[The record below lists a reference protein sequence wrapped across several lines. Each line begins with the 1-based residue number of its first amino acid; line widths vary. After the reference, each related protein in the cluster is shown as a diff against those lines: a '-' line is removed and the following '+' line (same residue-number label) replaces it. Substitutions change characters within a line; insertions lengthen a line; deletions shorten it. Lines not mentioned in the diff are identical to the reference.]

1 MGKLRTIGRRAFLIG
16 SAAVVGGVAFG
27 VYAARKPYDNPLLA
41 EAAEGEAT
49 FNPWVKIDA
58 EKVTLIVPHA
68 DIGQGAVHMQAVLIA
83 EELDIEPGQYE
94 TDFGRPSPAYYNT
107 AFAEEG
113 APFMSRDESGMADTA
128 RTFMGY
134 LVKMMGI
141 QGTGGSTSVAD
152 SFNKLREAGAVAR
165 ETLKLAASLE
175 TGVPVAQLKTANAAV
190 ILPDGTQMKY
200 TELAARAATVKP
212 VTDVVLRDKSEW
224 RLIGTE
230 MQRQDVLA
238 KSTGVQNYGIDLDM
252 DGMVHAAV
260 RFNPRQLGPINGYD
274 ATAAEGMRGV
284 KAVLPVTNG
293 FAVVADNT
301 WRAFQ
306 AVNAIEADWGAA
318 SYPAEQT
325 DHWKVLS
332 DSFTEERLDDEWRHD
347 GDVPAALNAGEATV
361 RAEYRAPYVAHAPLE
376 PLNALVVATDER
388 IDLWLGHQMP
398 RTVEDYVA
406 KITGMDVENIHF
418 HNQYSG
424 GSFGHRLEF
433 ENVRYATEIAMKM
446 KGTPVKLTF
455 TREEDFAHDFP
466 RQIAMGRGEAIVT
479 GNTIETLDLSICS
492 PSPIN
497 SQMPRA
503 GITLPPGPDSQIV
516 SGAWNM
522 PYKIDNLRV
531 RGFRAPELAPI
542 SSWRSVGASH
552 AGFFGESF
560 VDEAILAAGLDPME
574 GRLALCDYDIARKC
588 LEAVAEM
595 SNWGSELGPNRGRGV
610 AFVSS
615 FGTPTAEVVEVT
627 MTEDG
632 IKIDK
637 VFVAADVG
645 RVVDP
650 ITFDNQVKGG
660 VIWGLGH
667 AMNSEITYADGMAEQ
682 SNYHDAEGM
691 RLYQTPEITVVGLEN
706 QTKVRGIGEPPVPP
720 AAPALANAI
729 FAATGQR
736 LREMPF
742 NKFIDFV

>member
-27 VYAARKPYDNPLLA
+27 VYAARSPHDNPLLA
-41 EAAEGEAT
+41 EVGEGEAA

-113 APFMSRDESGMADTA
+113 APFMSRDESGTA
-128 RTFMGY
+128 ETMRTVVGYVVKLMG
-134 LVKMMGI
+134 V

-152 SFNKLREAGAVAR
+152 SFTKLREAGAVAR
-165 ETLKLAASLE
+165 KTLKLAASEE
-175 TGVPVAQLKTANAAV
+175 TGVPVTELKTANGAV
-190 ILPDGTQMKY
+190 ILPDGTEKKY
-200 TELAARAATVKP
+200 TELAAKAATLDP
-212 VTDVVLRDKSEW
+212 VTDVKLRDKSEW
-224 RLIGTE
+224 RLIGKE
-230 MQRQDVLA
+230 MQRQDIVA
-238 KSTGVQNYGIDLDM
+238 KSTGLQNYGIDLDM

-260 RFNPRQLGPINGYD
+260 RFNPRQLAPINGYD
-274 ATAAEGMRGV
+274 ASAAEGMRGV
-284 KAVLPVTNG
+284 KAVLPVTDG

-318 SYPAEQT
+318 AYPAEQA
-325 DHWKVLS
+325 DHWKVLE
-332 DSFTEERLDDEWRHD
+332 DSFTAERLDKEWRND
-347 GDVPAALNAGEATV
+347 GDTAAALAAKAPNVE
-361 RAEYRAPYVAHAPLE
+361 AEYRAPYVAHAPLE
-376 PLNALVVATDER
+376 PLNALVLATDER
-388 IDLWLGHQMP
+388 IDIWTGHQMP
-398 RTVEDYVA
+398 RIVEDCVA
-406 KITGMDVENIHF
+406 RVSGMDVENIHF

-433 ENVRYATEIAMKM
+433 ENVKYATEIAMKI

-466 RQIAMGRGEAIVT
+466 RQIAMGRGLATVEDGAVK
-479 GNTIETLDLSICS
+479 TLDLSICS
-492 PSPIN
+492 PSPIY
-497 SQMPRA
+497 SQMPRS
-503 GITLPPGPDSQIV
+503 GISLPDQPDMQIV

-552 AGFFGESF
+552 AGFFAESF
-560 VDEAILAAGLDPME
+560 VDETLIAAGLDPME

-595 SNWGSELGPNRGRGV
+595 SNWGSDLGPNRGRGI

-645 RVVDP
+645 QVVDP
-650 ITFDNQVKGG
+650 INFDNHVKGG

-667 AMNSEITYADGMAEQ
+667 AMNSEITLFGWDGGAVKLPRCRGDAVV
-682 SNYHDAEGM
+682 SNA
-691 RLYQTPEITVVGLEN
+691 
-706 QTKVRGIGEPPVPP
+706 
-720 AAPALANAI
+720 
-729 FAATGQR
+729 
-736 LREMPF
+736 
-742 NKFIDFV
+742 

>member
-1 MGKLRTIGRRAFLIG
+1 MGKLKTFGRRAFLIG

-27 VYAARKPYDNPLLA
+27 VYAVRKPYDNPLLA
-41 EAAEGEAT
+41 EVADGEAA

-107 AFAEEG
+107 AFGEEG
-113 APFMSRDESGMADTA
+113 APFMSRDQSGVADAA
-128 RTFMGY
+128 RTAMGV

-141 QGTGGSTSVAD
+141 QGTGGSTSVTD
-152 SFNKLREAGAVAR
+152 SFVKLREAGAVAR
-165 ETLKLAASLE
+165 ETLKLAASEE
-175 TGVPVAQLKTANAAV
+175 TGVPVSQLKTANGAV
-190 ILPDGTQMKY
+190 ILPDGTEKAY
-200 TELAARAATVKP
+200 TELAAKAATLDP
-212 VTDVVLRDKSEW
+212 VTDVTLREKSEW
-224 RLIGTE
+224 RLIGKE
-230 MQRQDVLA
+230 MQRQDVVA
-238 KSTGVQNYGIDLDM
+238 KSTGTQSYGIDLDM

-260 RFNPRQLGPINGYD
+260 RFNPRQLAPINGYD
-274 ATAAEGMRGV
+274 ATEAEKMRGV
-284 KAVLPVTNG
+284 KAVLPVTDG

-306 AVNAIEADWGAA
+306 AVNAIEADWGDA
-318 SYPAEQT
+318 SYPAEQA
-325 DHWKVLS
+325 DHWKVLEE
-332 DSFTEERLDDEWRHD
+332 SFTAERLDDEWRHD
-347 GDVPAALNAGEATV
+347 GDVGAAFDANAPTV
-361 RAEYRAPYVAHAPLE
+361 NAEYRAPYVAHAPLE
-376 PLNALVVATDER
+376 PLNALVLATDER
-388 IDLWLGHQMP
+388 IDIWTGHQMP

-406 KITGMDVENIHF
+406 KVSGMDVANIHF

-433 ENVRYATEIAMKM
+433 ENVRYATEIAMQM

-466 RQIAMGRGEAIVT
+466 RQIAMGRGLATVEEGVIK
-479 GNTIETLDLSICS
+479 TLDLSICS

-503 GITLPPGPDSQIV
+503 GITLPPGPDMQIV

-552 AGFFGESF
+552 AGFFAESF
-560 VDEAILAAGLDPME
+560 VDEALIAAGLDPMQ
-574 GRLALCDYDIARKC
+574 GRLDMCDYDIARKC

-595 SNWGSELGPNRGRGV
+595 SDWGSDLGPNRGRGV

-645 RVVDP
+645 QVVDP
-650 ITFDNQVKGG
+650 VNFENHVQGG
-660 VIWGLGH
+660 IIWALGH
-667 AMNSEITYADGMAEQ
+667 AVNSEITYSDGMAEQ

-691 RLYQTPEITVVGLEN
+691 RLYQTPEIVVKGLEN
-706 QTKVRGIGEPPVPP
+706 QANVRGIGEPPVPP
-720 AAPALANAI
+720 AAAALANAI
-729 FAATGQR
+729 YAATGQR